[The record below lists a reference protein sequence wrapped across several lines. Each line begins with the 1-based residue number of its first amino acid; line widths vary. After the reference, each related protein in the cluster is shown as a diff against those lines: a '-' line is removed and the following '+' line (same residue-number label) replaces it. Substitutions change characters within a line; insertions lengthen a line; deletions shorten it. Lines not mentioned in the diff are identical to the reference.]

1 LYRILGGAD
10 SERNDLAHE
19 AFERV
24 IVSVTSGRF
33 ARSCDLRNWSAVIAK
48 HVALDALRKRKRERK
63 IFAFQK
69 DLELDIELNV
79 PSPTQ
84 TPEKALEVRRR
95 LERVAI
101 ALQSIQKVRAEAFVL
116 YNVLGYDL
124 AAVARMTG
132 VSVAAAQ
139 SRMVRGRG
147 DVLRQIREQERTDK

>member
-1 LYRILGGAD
+1 LYRILGDAD
-10 SERNDLAHE
+10 SERTDLAQD

-24 IVSVTSGRF
+24 IASVTSRRF
-33 ARSCDLRNWSAVIAK
+33 ARGCDLRNWSAVIAK

-69 DLELDIELNV
+69 DLELDTELNV

-95 LERVAI
+95 LERVAF
-101 ALQSIQKVRAEAFVL
+101 ALQSMQKVRAEAFVL

-147 DVLRQIREQERTDK
+147 DVLKQIREQERTDK